1 MGRQC
6 SAPVESAGVTPR
18 PGPRRLA
25 TGPGGRLGDL
35 GQDYEH
41 GHLAYVENLTPGGR
55 LWLRTKPFSA
65 PPNEELAQCLRTFAH
80 LVELLQLGLRAQV
93 LDVGC
98 GPGWLSEFLARCG
111 YWVTGIDISPDM
123 TDIAQERV
131 EAIVGPVGEGLEPV
145 AEFHAMPVREIPW
158 TSRFDAA
165 VLYDTMHHFDDELET
180 LETIRRALVP
190 GGQLYIHE
198 GVKPPPGSEGE
209 RHLVAEME
217 RFGTLESPF
226 EPEYLVSIVEQ
237 AGFVNVRR
245 LVAVDELVDLAPPAR
260 RRDRILERFLP
271 DRLRSRALGQA
282 ALRPELNIV
291 HAFNPIPG
299 DAAPGAEF
307 LARIELDGGWEA
319 TNGELVLRLAV
330 TNAGRAFWPAGRW
343 FPYPQGSVT
352 VGPYVVGPDGRRGRE
367 LARAALPRSL
377 SPGETAGV
385 ELRLS
390 REYAISGTIA
400 VDLVREGLSW
410 FSETGSEPLVLPP
423 AAL

>member
-1 MGRQC
+1 
-6 SAPVESAGVTPR
+6 
-18 PGPRRLA
+18 
-25 TGPGGRLGDL
+25 
-35 GQDYEH
+35 
-41 GHLAYVENLTPGGR
+41 

-65 PPNEELAQCLRTFAH
+65 PPNPELAQCLRTFAH

-111 YWVTGIDISPDM
+111 YWVTGIDISSDM

-131 EAIVGPVGEGLEPV
+131 EAIDGPVGEGLEPL

-180 LETIRRALVP
+180 LGAIRRALVP

-226 EPEYLVSIVEQ
+226 EPEYLVSVVER

-245 LVAVDELVDLAPPAR
+245 LVEVDELVDLAPPAR
-260 RRDRILERFLP
+260 RRDRILERLLP
-271 DRLRSRALGQA
+271 DRLRGRALGQA

-299 DAAPGAEF
+299 EAAPGAEF

-319 TNGELVLRLAV
+319 SDAELVLRLAV
-330 TNAGRAFWPAGRW
+330 TNAGRAFWPAGRLY
-343 FPYPQGSVT
+343 PYPQGSVT
-352 VGPYVVGPDGRRGRE
+352 VAPYVVGPDGARGRE

-385 ELRLS
+385 ELRIS
-390 REYAISGTIA
+390 REDASGTIA

-410 FSETGSEPLVLPP
+410 FSETGSEPLILPP
-423 AAL
+423 AL

>member
-1 MGRQC
+1 M
-6 SAPVESAGVTPR
+6 TPR

-25 TGPGGRLGDL
+25 SGHGGRLRDL
-35 GQDYEH
+35 GQDYER

-123 TDIAQERV
+123 TEIARERV
-131 EAIVGPVGEGLEPV
+131 EAIAGPVGEGLDPV
-145 AEFHAMPVREIPW
+145 AEFHALPVRELPW

-180 LETIRRALVP
+180 LQAIRRTLAP
-190 GGQLYIHE
+190 RGQLYIHE
-198 GVKPPPGSEGE
+198 GVKPPPGSEAE
-209 RHLVAEME
+209 RNLVAEME

-226 EPEYLVSIVEQ
+226 DPEYLVSVVEQ
-237 AGFVNVRR
+237 AGFVDVRR
-245 LVAVDELVDLAPPAR
+245 LVEVDELVDLAPPPR
-260 RRDRILERFLP
+260 RRDRVLELLLP
-271 DRLRSRALGQA
+271 DRIRGRALGQA
-282 ALRPELNIV
+282 ALRPEFNIV
-291 HAFNPIPG
+291 HAFNPIPAG
-299 DAAPGAEF
+299 GPAGAEF
-307 LARIELDGGWEA
+307 LARIELEGGWEA
-319 TNGELVLRLAV
+319 TDAELVLRLRV

-343 FPYPQGSVT
+343 YPYPKGSVT
-352 VGPYVVGPDGRRGRE
+352 VAPYVVGPDGARGRE
-367 LARAALPRSL
+367 LVRASLPRSL
-377 SPGETAGV
+377 SPGETVGV
-385 ELRLS
+385 ELRVS
-390 REYAISGTIA
+390 REDASSGTIA

-423 AAL
+423 AAH